1 MNAWQILGAAV
12 LAAIVLYDLART
24 WREAER

>member
-1 MNAWQILGAAV
+1 MTALQIIGAVV